1 MVNDDFGFAAGDCS
15 REEHGGGTE
24 ANQGKV
30 FHVIS
35 TDFRNGAMLVASGS
49 KESEKYGRRTR
60 QPTFQFRLGKQ
71 EIESSLAAVQRLRDR
86 RAALLEEIQEID
98 RSLEGMQRQ
107 IVEILGAAPVAAP
120 QTFAPRASDKKIPKR
135 EPELTVN
142 AAVLEVIL
150 AAGDEISKSDIR
162 IQSMKPA
169 GAFSESALNAAL
181 MYSVDQGKIEN
192 TSRGYYAAVRQ

>member
-1 MVNDDFGFAAGDCS
+1 M
-15 REEHGGGTE
+15 
-24 ANQGKV
+24 
-30 FHVIS
+30 
-35 TDFRNGAMLVASGS
+35 S
-49 KESEKYGRRTR
+49 KEIDI
-60 QPTFQFRLGKQ
+60 KQ

-107 IVEILGAAPVAAP
+107 IVEILGAAPVAAAP

-150 AAGDEISKSDIR
+150 SAGDEISKSDIR
-162 IQSMKPA
+162 IQSMKLA
-169 GAFSESALNAAL
+169 GAFSESALNTAL
-181 MYSVDQGKIEN
+181 MYWVDQGKIEN
-192 TSRGYYAAVRQ
+192 TSRGYYAAV